1 MKDFSQNH
9 PKGVL
14 LRQTDPAGLM
24 CFPARYYLIVRLCIN
39 YILLVESYQIFSRM
53 LMLVFP
59 GKAHDAD
66 GNGFFS
72 LNAALESIFSR
83 SHAKEPV
90 SLARVQTGG
99 NRSL

>member
-1 MKDFSQNH
+1 
-9 PKGVL
+9 
-14 LRQTDPAGLM
+14 
-24 CFPARYYLIVRLCIN
+24 
-39 YILLVESYQIFSRM
+39 M